1 MGGIAEATAAV
12 QAEAAE
18 AGASAVARV
27 QAHGGPFLP
36 RKDWLMDPVRS
47 TWGIAEQSDRLD
59 GLGSRSAQPYQFDMA
74 GGFRLVYIKG
84 LVPGTQAAH
93 VREFLCLFGELASV
107 RLRCNDSV
115 SGQGAGAQGRC
126 EAFAEY
132 VGPEAGAKAVM
143 LLHGRRLA
151 VTAQHLRIGAAAMAR
166 KGAAAAAKEQ
176 AREDA
181 EATQAGEGSEMAYP
195 HDGRQLSIFEFF
207 YAVRDGDVESVR
219 RLLQDGE
226 VPASTPLVPRCFPPS
241 GARRPPG
248 QEALDQQRGRGIPQR
263 GEGWPRQGCEG
274 EEGDCAL
281 HLAARL
287 GDSAMVEALL
297 AGGADARQLNAQ
309 QLRPLDCV
317 GVNVLDGHDD
327 AAGPAG
333 CSCPWCPRAAIP
345 TVMLM
350 RILPLEPSS
359 PIPGAACSVWCDPP
373 FAPVGPEWTQSGPS
387 DRCRV

>member
-1 MGGIAEATAAV
+1 MREAGAREAQLASNPYAVGGLAEAAEAV
-12 QAEAAE
+12 KAEAAE

-47 TWGIAEQSDRLD
+47 AWGIAEQSDRLD

-151 VTAQHLRIGAAAMAR
+151 VTAQHLRIGSAAMAR

-226 VPASTPLVPRCFPPS
+226 VQASTPLVPRCFPPS

-248 QEALDQQRGRGIPQR
+248 LEALDQQRGRGIAQR

-287 GDSAMVEALL
+287 GDSAMVEVLL

-317 GVNVLDGHDD
+317 GLGVLDGHDD
-327 AAGPAG
+327 AAGPAC
-333 CSCPWCPRAAIP
+333 CSRPCCPRAGCSLGFSS
-345 TVMLM
+345 VDRHGGRV
-350 RILPLEPSS
+350 RI
-359 PIPGAACSVWCDPP
+359 
-373 FAPVGPEWTQSGPS
+373 
-387 DRCRV
+387 